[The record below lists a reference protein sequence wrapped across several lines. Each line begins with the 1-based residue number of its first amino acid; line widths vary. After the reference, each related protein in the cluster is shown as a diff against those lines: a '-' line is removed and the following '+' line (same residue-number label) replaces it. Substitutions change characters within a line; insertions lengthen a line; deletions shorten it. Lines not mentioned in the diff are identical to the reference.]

1 MHPRVWVACSECV
14 ACVASVWRVRM
25 VTPFPLPH
33 NIERSPQM
41 RGNVNRYL
49 KMLGSTTQGHAA
61 QSQNGR
67 PKITHEFLE
76 IAFSGSHFYWVTF
89 STTRAIENSHTRGRT
104 TQCVLV
110 MMYARII
117 LNPMAPFG
125 VCFHLLIYPNNLL
138 ANIILNPGQTF
149 STVLQILSHHEL
161 FWSTARQW
169 QFCGPNPKFWREIS

>member
-1 MHPRVWVACSECV
+1 MRTAPQSVSCVCVCECV
-14 ACVASVWRVRM
+14 ACVASVWRVRK

-89 STTRAIENSHTRGRT
+89 SMTRAIENSHTRGRT

-125 VCFHLLIYPNNLL
+125 VCYSPSSHIPQQPIQYYFEPWPN
-138 ANIILNPGQTF
+138 
-149 STVLQILSHHEL
+149 V
-161 FWSTARQW
+161 
-169 QFCGPNPKFWREIS
+169 